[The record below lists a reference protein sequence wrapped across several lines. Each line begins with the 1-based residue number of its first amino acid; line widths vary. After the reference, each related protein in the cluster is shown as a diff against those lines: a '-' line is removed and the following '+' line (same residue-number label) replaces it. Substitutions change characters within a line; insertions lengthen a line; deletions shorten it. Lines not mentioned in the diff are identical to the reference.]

1 MKKLALAALL
11 APAFAFGQTFPT
23 PIFSS
28 VTLQNPLTGANGG
41 TGVANSSTITLGGN
55 LTTSGANPVT
65 FTTTGSTNVT
75 LPTSGTLLNG
85 SSGAT
90 AGANS
95 NITSLSGLT
104 TPLSV
109 SQGGT
114 GVATSTGSGSV
125 VLNTSPSLTTPA
137 LGTPS
142 SVTLTN
148 AMGLPISTGVSGLG
162 TGVATGLGNAA
173 TGSGS
178 PVLATSPTISGVT
191 VTGSLTATGLVTLA
205 DIATQA
211 ANTVMANVTGSTASP
226 TAFVMPSCS
235 STGNDL
241 NWTSGSGFTCAT
253 GRASLGLAQT
263 FTATQM
269 FSNSTYSALFTG
281 GPVGVGISSPAV
293 PLDVEAPNST
303 GGGNANSTLARFYA
317 GSSGT
322 PVTTVTPT
330 VAISRYEAINNQD
343 TEGGQNAALYVEDI
357 ANNVSG
363 NPPPPVAQVNGITS
377 NVFQNGTGDS
387 VGMFAY
393 STNSST
399 NSGHTAYGGFFD
411 AIANSAGT
419 HGFGLEVDS
428 TNSTGSNVGYTGL
441 SPYPGIVGIHVQ
453 AAGANLNTAGIW
465 IGNVSSSP
473 DYDVG
478 IAVTNDI
485 NTTAYEDDSSSVQS
499 LYVTGTHTYG
509 VNLANGT
516 YTGASIVAP
525 GFEVSSSG
533 SIESTVTPT
542 TSWEYDSTGS
552 HVSIANGGNAPMP
565 AGNGLI
571 VVEDSGTSNTA
582 AYLCSN
588 AACALIGANGGTW
601 VASTGAPA
609 SGHSS
614 VAYSSGEAAYVIINN
629 EGATETMTVSSNR
642 MKTSN

>member
-1 MKKLALAALL
+1 MKKLILAALL
-11 APAFAFGQTFPT
+11 LPLTALAQTYPSPT
-23 PIFSS
+23 FSGL
-28 VTLQNPLTGANGG
+28 TLQNPLTAANGG
-41 TGVANSSTITLGGN
+41 TGVT
-55 LTTSGANPVT
+55 V
-65 FTTTGSTNVT
+65 
-75 LPTSGTLLNG
+75 
-85 SSGAT
+85 
-90 AGANS
+90 
-95 NITSLSGLT
+95 
-104 TPLSV
+104 
-109 SQGGT
+109 
-114 GVATSTGSGSV
+114 STGSGSA
-125 VLNTSPSLTTPA
+125 VLNTSPSLT
-137 LGTPS
+137 
-142 SVTLTN
+142 
-148 AMGLPISTGVSGLG
+148 
-162 TGVATGLGNAA
+162 
-173 TGSGS
+173 
-178 PVLATSPTISGVT
+178 SPTIASPT
-191 VTGSLTATGLVTLA
+191 ITGAFTATGLVTTADLA
-205 DIATQA
+205 TLA
-211 ANTVMANVTGSTASP
+211 ANTILANVTGSTASP
-226 TAFVMPSCS
+226 TAFAMPSCS
-235 STGNDL
+235 AAGNDL
-241 NWTSGSGFTCAT
+241 NWTSGTGFTCAT

-263 FTATQM
+263 FTATQT

-281 GPVGVGISSPAV
+281 GPVGVGIATPGAT
-293 PLDVEAPNST
+293 LDVEAPSST

-322 PVTTVTPT
+322 PVTTITPT

-363 NPPPPVAQVNGITS
+363 NPPPPVAQVNGITA

-428 TNSTGSNVGYTGL
+428 TNSTGSNVGYAVL

-478 IAVTNDI
+478 VAVTNDI
-485 NTTAYEDDSSSVQS
+485 NTTAFEDDSSSVQS

-516 YTGASIVAP
+516 YTGASIAAP
-525 GFEVSSSG
+525 GLQVSSSG
-533 SIESTVTPT
+533 SIESTVAPT
-542 TSWEYDSTGS
+542 TSWEYDSTGA
-552 HVSIANGGNAPMP
+552 HVAIASGGDAAMP

-571 VVEDSGTSNTA
+571 LVEDSSTSSTA
-582 AYLCSN
+582 GYLCSGGGCTL
-588 AACALIGANGGTW
+588 AFENGTVW
-601 VASTGAPA
+601 SASTCTPA

-614 VAYSSGEAAYVIINN
+614 ICYSSGQSAYVIINN
-629 EGATETMTVSSNR
+629 EGATETITVSSNR